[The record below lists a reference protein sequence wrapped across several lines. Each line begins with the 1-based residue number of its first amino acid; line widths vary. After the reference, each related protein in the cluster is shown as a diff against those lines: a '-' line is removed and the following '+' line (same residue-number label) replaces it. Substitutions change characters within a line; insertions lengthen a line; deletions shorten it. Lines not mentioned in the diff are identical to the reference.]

1 MTDQSQVSLKIAAV
15 TEDGQAISSH
25 FGMAPAY
32 RVYTVTAGQVTGQ
45 EDRAK
50 PHHTHHPEHNDQH
63 THEPHPD
70 MFAPVQDCQVLLCGG
85 MGEPAYRKALAAGLQ
100 VVLVGGPIDTAV
112 TSFLSGSLQSDLRRI
127 HQH

>member
-45 EDRAK
+45 EDRTK
-50 PHHTHHPEHNDQH
+50 PHHTHHPEHNGQH
-63 THEPHPD
+63 AQEPHPD
-70 MFAPVQDCQVLLCGG
+70 MFAPVQDCQALLCGG

-100 VVLVGGPIDTAV
+100 VVLVGGSIDAAV
-112 TSFLSGSLQSDLRRI
+112 TSFLSGDLQSDLRRI